1 MNMKFEDDGHC
12 FVCGQNN
19 PAGLK
24 LDFSFDGKTIK
35 TEFIP
40 EKIHQG
46 YTDIVHGGIIAT
58 LLDEAMVKVA
68 IELGTFAVTAQMD
81 IRLKK
86 PARTGEK
93 LIISAE
99 IKEEKRNVLFAYAKA
114 ETDEGVIVAD
124 ATGKLVKVRQEA
136 IGDGL

>member
-1 MNMKFEDDGHC
+1 MNMKFEDDDFC
-12 FVCGQNN
+12 FLCGKNN

-46 YTDIVHGGIIAT
+46 YTDILHGGIVAT

-86 PARTGEK
+86 PAKTGEK

-114 ETDEGVIVAD
+114 VTDKGIIVAD
-124 ATGKLVKVRQEA
+124 ATGKLVKV
-136 IGDGL
+136 D

>member
-1 MNMKFEDDGHC
+1 MKMKFEDDGHC
-12 FVCGQNN
+12 FVCGKNN

-24 LDFSFDGKTIK
+24 LDFSFDGRTIK

-46 YTDIVHGGIIAT
+46 YTDIVHGGIVAT

-86 PARTGEK
+86 PVRTGEK
-93 LIISAE
+93 ITITAE

-114 ETDEGVIVAD
+114 ETDEGVVVAD
-124 ATGKLVKVRQEA
+124 ASGKLVKVKT
-136 IGDGL
+136 G